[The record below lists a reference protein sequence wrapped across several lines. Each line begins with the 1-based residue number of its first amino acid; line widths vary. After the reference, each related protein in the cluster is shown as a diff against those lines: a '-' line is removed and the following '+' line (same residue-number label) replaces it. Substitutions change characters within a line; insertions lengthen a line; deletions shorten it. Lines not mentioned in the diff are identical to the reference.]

1 MTASANSLSRQI
13 FVLHKSEGHVRFA
26 LPSALA
32 NRGSAAV
39 IEAALL
45 RIPGVRLVQFD
56 PGSAKLG
63 IHYDPIACS
72 LRQLALIL
80 NGNLE
85 AAAAAVQ
92 PAAAGT
98 RTVASIGN
106 EFSRQLAQGIKK
118 AEALARQFLH
128 TVQSQLAPQ
137 ATPAS
142 APKAATGKLT
152 PLRRAFNPSLLNEK
166 TVVNF
171 ANDIVAFYLIRVH
184 WNLITQQWIKAP
196 LQNANAWLTVF
207 YLTFLLVRYRK
218 SMTPARALPAPVAD
232 KTAEQ
237 ATEQVTT

>member
-26 LPSALA
+26 LPAALA
-32 NRGSAAV
+32 NPGSASI

-45 RIPGVRLVQFD
+45 RIPGVRLVQLD

-63 IHYDPIACS
+63 IHYDPVACN

-80 NGNLE
+80 NGSLE
-85 AAAAAVQ
+85 AAAAAAQ
-92 PAAAGT
+92 PAAAGA
-98 RTVASIGN
+98 RTASVGD
-106 EFSRQLAQGIKK
+106 EFGRQLAQGIKK

-128 TVQSQLAPQ
+128 TIQSQLAP
-137 ATPAS
+137 PAGPAP

-184 WNLITQQWIKAP
+184 WNLITQHWIKAP

-218 SMTPARALPAPVAD
+218 GMTPARALPAPVAD
-232 KTAEQ
+232 KTAEPV
-237 ATEQVTT
+237 TEQAAT

>member
-13 FVLHKSEGHVRFA
+13 FVLHKSTGHVRFA
-26 LPSALA
+26 LPAALA
-32 NRGSAAV
+32 NPGSAAV

-80 NGNLE
+80 NGSLE
-85 AAAAAVQ
+85 AAAAAQ
-92 PAAAGT
+92 PAAASA
-98 RTVASIGN
+98 RTAAIGD
-106 EFSRQLAQGIKK
+106 EFGRQLAQGLKK

-128 TVQSQLAPQ
+128 TVQSQLAPK
-137 ATPAS
+137 AAPES

-152 PLRRAFNPSLLNEK
+152 PLRRAFNPALLNEK

-184 WNLITQQWIKAP
+184 WNLITQYWIKAP
-196 LQNANAWLTVF
+196 LQHANAWLTVF

-218 SMTPARALPAPVAD
+218 GMTPAKALPVPAAD

-237 ATEQVTT
+237 ATEQATT